1 MNDRC
6 DLARGWLLKARSD
19 LHACRR
25 TLETDGPYD
34 TTCFHA
40 QQAIE
45 KALKAL
51 LAFHGQ
57 PVHERT
63 TWMSSNESVRC
74 LRFCQNWVIMT
85 SARRQTTTYWFATIW
100 SSGPSRTRR
109 MRPTH
114 RPGRSLSWWSMHY
127 RRNVARSLTCPILSQ
142 RSQVAGLTTGCC
154 HLSFSHPRRLY
165 PIPRPAAGIAA
176 QGAAAHPA

>member
-6 DLARGWLLKARSD
+6 DLARGWLLKARSG
-19 LHACRR
+19 LHACRQ

-57 PVHERT
+57 PVPRT
-63 TWMSSNESVRC
+63 HDLDELQRVCSLLEVLPELEHYDFSETTDYGVLVRYD
-74 LRFCQNWVIMT
+74 LEFWPEQDTADEAFTQARQVFELVIN
-85 SARRQTTTYWFATIW
+85 AL
-100 SSGPSRTRR
+100 PLEC
-109 MRPTH
+109 RP
-114 RPGRSLSWWSMHY
+114 
-127 RRNVARSLTCPILSQ
+127 
-142 RSQVAGLTTGCC
+142 
-154 HLSFSHPRRLY
+154 
-165 PIPRPAAGIAA
+165 
-176 QGAAAHPA
+176 